1 MNNYLVLSTQDK
13 LRRTAPLW
21 NGLAQIATVTIR
33 KFGGEGNPTL
43 SALAAELVDHQYDRV
58 IFDANIRRAG
68 KEIFSLRN
76 IPRLVL
82 YEYDF
87 CQNYQPESDYYHLYK
102 VILKQL
108 GEHRI
113 IVSGAAIADD
123 LTKEGFC
130 ASFVPKFYNC
140 DKVYCMNQARDFE
153 IAFVGR
159 TKHKVYK
166 KRRELLRK
174 IVDQLGAQLI
184 RTEEGKEY
192 NEALNRIRF
201 FISADIG
208 LNEFMIKN
216 FEAMAAGCVLCAYLA
231 SEKDAYELGFEDMEN
246 VVFYK
251 SIEELADK
259 LHLLRTEPDLA
270 RNIAENGRKLAEQR
284 HSWKTRIESIS
295 EILKEPL
302 HRPPLMTIK
311 DQLLNLKLRV
321 ILAL

>member
-33 KFGGEGNPTL
+33 KFGGEGNPSL
-43 SALAAELVDHQYDRV
+43 SALAAELVDHPYDRV

-68 KEIFSLRN
+68 KEIFCLRN

-102 VILKQL
+102 VVLKQL

-113 IVSGAAIADD
+113 VASGAAIADD
-123 LTKEGFC
+123 LSKGGFS
-130 ASFVPKFYNC
+130 ASFVPKFYDC
-140 DKVYCMNQARDFE
+140 DKVYCMNQARDIE

-166 KRRELLRK
+166 KRRELLNR

-192 NEALNRIRF
+192 NDALNRIHF

-231 SEKDAYELGFEDMEN
+231 SEKDASALGFKDMEN

-251 SIEELADK
+251 SVEELAAK
-259 LHLLRTEPDLA
+259 LDLLRAEPDLA
-270 RNIAENGRKLAEQR
+270 NAIAENGRKLAEDR
-284 HSWKTRIESIS
+284 HSWKSRIEPIS
-295 EILKEPL
+295 KILEEPL
-302 HRPPLMTIK
+302 HRAPAMNIK
-311 DQLLNLKLRV
+311 DHLLNFKLRV

>member
-13 LRRTAPLW
+13 LRRTASLW
-21 NGLAQIATVTIR
+21 NGLAQTATVTIR
-33 KFGGEGNPTL
+33 KFGGEGNPSL
-43 SALAAELVDHQYDRV
+43 SSLAAELADHHYDRV
-58 IFDANIRRAG
+58 IFDANIRRTG

-123 LTKEGFC
+123 LRKEGFC
-130 ASFVPKFYNC
+130 ASFVPKFYDC
-140 DKVYCMNQARDFE
+140 DKVYCMNQARDIE

-166 KRRELLRK
+166 KRRELLNR
-174 IVDQLGAQLI
+174 IVDQLGAQLL

-192 NEALNRIRF
+192 NDALNRIQF

-231 SEKDAYELGFEDMEN
+231 SEKDATELGFEDMEN

-251 SIEELADK
+251 SIEELASK

-270 RNIAENGRKLAEQR
+270 RNIAEKGRELAEQK
-284 HSWKTRIESIS
+284 HSWKARIGTMS

-302 HRPPLMTIK
+302 HRAPTMTLK
-311 DQLLNLKLRV
+311 DHLLNLKLRLT
-321 ILAL
+321 LAL